1 MPTASHFLVLATLH
15 FSKFSILYVS
25 LNSSSKKL
33 SLACAARRLNQPK
46 KNPLYKE
53 ERVIEKQT
61 NKFLKTKFKKK
72 RKEKRRR
79 SHDPLMLLLN

>member
-1 MPTASHFLVLATLH
+1 MTEEETNKIIYRCQQLH
-15 FSKFSILYVS
+15 TFWCWLRYIFQS
-25 LNSSSKKL
+25 NSSSKKL

-61 NKFLKTKFKKK
+61 NKFLKTKLKKEKK
-72 RKEKRRR
+72 RKEEEAMTR
-79 SHDPLMLLLN
+79 